1 MDSRNLRDGLSPGE
15 RCDERRKRLE
25 QELKLDLAHT
35 RTDDEH
41 AGEADEKNCEQ
52 MFGMVPLPVGYA
64 GPLTFLCSSGE
75 KTTVPLPLATTEGAL
90 VASINRG
97 CKVLCETDVHTLS
110 THHGMTRSIAF
121 RIGRASGEKKRGKS
135 ADGVQMFTKK
145 LRHLQAKWSQIA
157 EETSSHL
164 HVMSSDVDVR
174 GQYVFL
180 TLSCDTDEAMGMNM
194 VTIAAQAVGDWIVQ
208 NIQDY
213 SPRLITIAGNVD
225 SDKKPSRRTHD
236 RGRGYEVTAKTL
248 IPGAVISSMLKTT
261 ATDMAAVADA
271 KLREGSEI
279 AGALGANLHAANVIA
294 ALYLATGQDAA
305 HVVEGSLADTTV
317 ELRGDD
323 LAVSTRLPALLIGVR
338 GGGTALPAQN
348 QCLQMLLK
356 NRTSLHPCRQ
366 LAESIGAAV
375 LAGEISLLAAQAN
388 QTLASAHK
396 KHAR

>member
-1 MDSRNLRDGLSPGE
+1 MDLRNLRDGLSPGE
-15 RCDERRKRLE
+15 RCNERRRRLE
-25 QELKLDLAHT
+25 QDLELDLTHT

-75 KTTVPLPLATTEGAL
+75 KTTVHLPLATTEGAL

-121 RIGRASGEKKRGKS
+121 QIGGASGENKREKS
-135 ADGVQMFTKK
+135 TDGVQMFTKK
-145 LRHLQAKWSQIA
+145 LQDLQAKWSQIA
-157 EETSSHL
+157 EATSSHL
-164 HVMSSDVDVR
+164 HVMDSDVDVR

-180 TLSCDTDEAMGMNM
+180 TLFCDTDEAMGMNM
-194 VTIAAQAVGDWIVQ
+194 VTIAAPAVGDWIVQ
-208 NIQDY
+208 NMQA
-213 SPRLITIAGNVD
+213 SPPRLITIAGNVD

-248 IPGAVISSMLKTT
+248 IPGTVISSMLKTT